1 MLPDIGQVVLYAL
14 TEEQA
19 EQITRRRRESAGP
32 GLGVGVL
39 PGDAVPMLVAAR
51 ASGFG
56 DGVTAVAGRLLL
68 DDDDDESWW
77 VTSVFEECPGVAF
90 RLIPARIVRTAI
102 LLTPQNRCATPRLLI
117 APGARNVAT
126 PLSDEPERAPA
137 PGSVRE
143 ASRCRHS
150 SLFR

>member
-56 DGVTAVAGRLLL
+56 DGVTAIAGRLLL
-68 DDDDDESWW
+68 DDDEESWW
-77 VTSVFEECPGVAF
+77 VTSVVEG
-90 RLIPARIVRTAI
+90 
-102 LLTPQNRCATPRLLI
+102 I
-117 APGARNVAT
+117 APGAWR
-126 PLSDEPERAPA
+126 
-137 PGSVRE
+137 SV
-143 ASRCRHS
+143 
-150 SLFR
+150 

>member
-39 PGDAVPMLVAAR
+39 PGDAVPMLVVAR

-56 DGVTAVAGRLLL
+56 DGVSAVAGRLLL
-68 DDDDDESWW
+68 EDDDDESWW
-77 VTSVFEECPGVAF
+77 VTSVLEG
-90 RLIPARIVRTAI
+90 
-102 LLTPQNRCATPRLLI
+102 I
-117 APGARNVAT
+117 APGAWR
-126 PLSDEPERAPA
+126 
-137 PGSVRE
+137 SV
-143 ASRCRHS
+143 
-150 SLFR
+150 